1 MTTEKNNHPIVA
13 ILGRP
18 NVGKSTLFNRIIG
31 QRKSIVDSFSGLTRD
46 RIYGTC
52 VWGGKS
58 FEIIDT
64 GGLDFEGLDNI
75 SAQVRAQVDTA
86 IVQADFIIF
95 MVDARTGVL
104 PVDKEIVDKIRR
116 TDKKYIVVVNKVDTE
131 AKANDIYDFYQF
143 GTDELLPISASHGL
157 NINTLLDKV
166 TEDFAD
172 ENDIISSDEIR
183 IAIVGGPNVGK
194 SSYVNAIL
202 GDKRLIVDDK
212 PGTTRDAVDSF
223 LKYKNTSFVLVDTA
237 GIRAR
242 NKLKTDIERYSVIR
256 AQKAIQLSDIAVLI
270 IDITKGPT
278 REDKKIASFVCEQGK
293 GLIIAINKADLS
305 KKLDIDKEIWFKQF
319 RTGLKFLHFAPVVFI
334 SALKKEK
341 IFIIMDITFD
351 VYKCYTE
358 RINTAALNK
367 MLEGAKKHRPFSST
381 SSKQLKIKY
390 ITQVSTCP
398 PTFALFVNNRNL
410 IMEDYLN
417 YLKNNLY
424 DNFGFEGV
432 PIRFKIKETR

>member
-1 MTTEKNNHPIVA
+1 MTTEKNNPVVA

-64 GGLDFEGLDNI
+64 GGLDFESLDNI
-75 SAQVRAQVDTA
+75 SAQVRAQVDIA

-95 MVDARTGVL
+95 MVDAKTGVL
-104 PVDKEIVDKIRR
+104 PVDKEIIDKIRR

-131 AKANDIYDFYQF
+131 AKTNDIYDFYQL

-166 TEDFAD
+166 TEDFSD
-172 ENDIISSDEIR
+172 RNDVTSSDEIR

-256 AQKAIQLSDIAVLI
+256 AQKAIQLSNIAILI

-305 KKLDIDKEIWFKQF
+305 KKLCIDKGIWLKQF
-319 RTGLKFLHFAPVVFI
+319 RDGLKFLNFAPVVFI

-341 IFIIMDITFD
+341 IFTIMDISFD
-351 VYKCYTE
+351 VYKYYTE
-358 RINTAALNK
+358 RINTAVLNK
-367 MLEGAKKHRPFSST
+367 MLEDAKKRRPFSST

-398 PTFALFVNNRNL
+398 PTFALFVNNRKL

-424 DNFGFEGV
+424 SNFGFEGV
-432 PIRFKIKETR
+432 PIRFKIKEAK

>member
-1 MTTEKNNHPIVA
+1 MVTKKHNPVVA

-46 RIYGTC
+46 RVYGTC
-52 VWGGKS
+52 LWGGKS

-64 GGLDFEGLDNI
+64 GGLDFESLDNI
-75 SAQVRAQVDTA
+75 TAQVRTQVDIA
-86 IVQADFIIF
+86 IVQADCIIF
-95 MVDARTGVL
+95 MVDAQTGVL
-104 PVDKEIVDKIRR
+104 PADKEIVDKIRR
-116 TDKKYIVVVNKVDTE
+116 TDKKYIIVVNKVDTE
-131 AKANDIYDFYQF
+131 AKINDIYDFYQF

-157 NINTLLDKV
+157 NINTLLDKI
-166 TEDFAD
+166 TEDFSD
-172 ENDIISSDEIR
+172 KENAPSSDEIR

-194 SSYVNAIL
+194 SSYINAIL

-212 PGTTRDAVDSF
+212 PGTTRDAIDSF
-223 LKYKNTSFVLVDTA
+223 LKYKDTSFVLVDTA

-242 NKLKTDIERYSVIR
+242 TKLKTDVERYSVIR
-256 AQKAIQLSDIAVLI
+256 AQKAIQMSDIAILI
-270 IDITKGPT
+270 MDITKGPT

-305 KKLDIDKEIWFKQF
+305 KKLDIDKEIWLKQL
-319 RTGLKFLHFAPVVFI
+319 RANLKFLNFAPVIFM

-341 IFIIMDITFD
+341 TFTIMDMAFD
-351 VYKCYTE
+351 VYENYTE
-358 RINTAALNK
+358 RISTAVLNK
-367 MLEGAKKHRPFSST
+367 MLEDAKKRRPFSST

-390 ITQVSTCP
+390 ITQVSICP
-398 PTFALFVNNRNL
+398 PTFALFVNNRKL

-424 DNFGFEGV
+424 SNFGFEGV
-432 PIRFKIKETR
+432 SIRFKIKETK

>member
-1 MTTEKNNHPIVA
+1 MATEKHNPIVA

-52 VWGGKS
+52 LWGGKS
-58 FEIIDT
+58 FEIVDT
-64 GGLDFEGLDNI
+64 GGLDFEGMDNL
-75 SAQVRAQVDTA
+75 SAQVRAQVDVA
-86 IVQADFIIF
+86 VVQADFIIF
-95 MVDARTGVL
+95 MVDAKAGIL
-104 PVDKEIVDKIRR
+104 PVDKEIIDKIRR
-116 TDKKYIVVVNKVDTE
+116 TNKKYIVVVNKVDTE
-131 AKANDIYDFYQF
+131 AKTNDIYDFYRF

-166 TEDFAD
+166 TEEFSDG
-172 ENDIISSDEIR
+172 NDVTSSDELR

-202 GDKRLIVDDK
+202 DDKRLIVDDK

-242 NKLKTDIERYSVIR
+242 NKLKTDIERYSVMR
-256 AQKAIQLSDIAVLI
+256 AQKAIQLSNIAILI

-305 KKLDIDKEIWFKQF
+305 KKLGIDKGIWLKQF
-319 RTGLKFLHFAPVVFI
+319 RASLKFLNFAPVVFI

-341 IFIIMDITFD
+341 IFTVMDITFD
-351 VYKCYTE
+351 VYKYYTE
-358 RINTAALNK
+358 RINTAVLNK
-367 MLEGAKKHRPFSST
+367 MLEDAKKRRPFSST

-390 ITQVSTCP
+390 ITQVSTRP
-398 PTFALFVNNRNL
+398 PIFALFVNNRNL
-410 IMEDYLN
+410 IMTDYLN

-432 PIRFKIKETR
+432 PVKFKIKETT

>member
-1 MTTEKNNHPIVA
+1 MAIEKHSPVVA

-46 RIYGTC
+46 RVYGTGI
-52 VWGGKS
+52 WGGKR
-58 FEIIDT
+58 FEVIDT

-75 SAQVRAQVDTA
+75 SAQVRAQVDVA
-86 IVQADFIIF
+86 IVQADVIIF
-95 MVDARTGVL
+95 MVDAKTGVL

-131 AKANDIYDFYQF
+131 ARTNDIYDFYQF
-143 GTDELLPISASHGL
+143 GADELLPISASHGL

-172 ENDIISSDEIR
+172 GSDVTSSDEIR
-183 IAIVGGPNVGK
+183 IAVVGGPNVGK

-212 PGTTRDAVDSF
+212 PGTTRDAIDSF

-242 NKLKTDIERYSVIR
+242 TKLKTDIERYSVIR

-270 IDITKGPT
+270 VDITKGPT

-293 GLIIAINKADLS
+293 GLIVAINKADLS
-305 KKLDIDKEIWFKQF
+305 RKLDIDKDIWLKQF
-319 RTGLKFLHFAPVVFI
+319 RGGLKFLHFAPVVLI

-341 IFIIMDITFD
+341 IFTIMDTTLN
-351 VYKCYTE
+351 VYKYYTK
-358 RINTAALNK
+358 RINTSALNK
-367 MLEGAKKHRPFSST
+367 MLEDAKKRRPFSST

-398 PTFALFVNNRNL
+398 PTFALFVNNRKL

-424 DNFGFEGV
+424 NDFGFEGV
-432 PIRFKIKETR
+432 PIRFKIKETK

>member
-1 MTTEKNNHPIVA
+1 METEKRNPIVA

-46 RIYGTC
+46 RIYGTGT
-52 VWGGKS
+52 WGGKN
-58 FEIIDT
+58 FEVIDT

-75 SAQVRAQVDTA
+75 SAQVRAQVDIA

-95 MVDARTGVL
+95 MVDAKTGVL
-104 PVDKEIVDKIRR
+104 PVDKEIIDKIRR

-131 AKANDIYDFYQF
+131 AKTNDIYDFYQF

-166 TEDFAD
+166 TEDFSD
-172 ENDIISSDEIR
+172 GENASSSDEIR

-202 GDKRLIVDDK
+202 GDKRLIVDEE

-223 LKYKNTSFVLVDTA
+223 LKYKNASFVLVDTA

-242 NKLKTDIERYSVIR
+242 NKLKTDVERYSVIR
-256 AQKAIQLSDIAVLI
+256 AQKAIQLSDIAILI

-305 KKLDIDKEIWFKQF
+305 KKLGIDKGIWLEQFKAN
-319 RTGLKFLHFAPVVFI
+319 LKFLNFASVVFI

-341 IFIIMDITFD
+341 IFTVMDMALN
-351 VYKCYTE
+351 VHKYYTE
-358 RINTAALNK
+358 RISTAVLNK
-367 MLEGAKKHRPFSST
+367 MLEDAKKRRPFSST

-424 DNFGFEGV
+424 NDFGFEGV
-432 PIRFKIKETR
+432 PIRFKIKETT

>member
-1 MTTEKNNHPIVA
+1 MVREKHNPIVA

-46 RIYGTC
+46 RIYGTGL
-52 VWGGKS
+52 WGGKS

-64 GGLDFEGLDNI
+64 GGLNFESMDNI
-75 SAQVRAQVDTA
+75 SAQIRAQVDIA

-95 MVDARTGVL
+95 MVDAKTGVL
-104 PVDKEIVDKIRR
+104 PVDKEIIDKIRR

-131 AKANDIYDFYQF
+131 AKTNDIYDFYQF

-166 TEDFAD
+166 TEDFSD
-172 ENDIISSDEIR
+172 RENAASSDEIR

-202 GDKRLIVDDK
+202 GDKRLIVDEE

-256 AQKAIQLSDIAVLI
+256 AQKAIQLSDIAILI

-278 REDKKIASFVCEQGK
+278 REDKKIASFVCEHGK

-305 KKLDIDKEIWFKQF
+305 KKLGIDKEIWLKQF
-319 RTGLKFLHFAPVVFI
+319 RASLKFLNFVPVVFI

-341 IFIIMDITFD
+341 IFTVMDMAFN
-351 VYKCYTE
+351 VHKYYTE
-358 RINTAALNK
+358 RINTAVLNK
-367 MLEGAKKHRPFSST
+367 MLEDAKKRRPFSST

-410 IMEDYLN
+410 IMADYLN

-424 DNFGFEGV
+424 NDFGFKGV
-432 PIRFKIKETR
+432 PIRFKIKETT

>member
-1 MTTEKNNHPIVA
+1 MVREKHNPTVA

-46 RIYGTC
+46 RVYGTG
-52 VWGGKS
+52 VWAGKR

-64 GGLDFEGLDNI
+64 GGLDFESLDNI
-75 SAQVRAQVDTA
+75 TAQIRAQVDIA

-95 MVDARTGVL
+95 MVDAKAGIL
-104 PVDKEIVDKIRR
+104 PVDKEIIDKIRR

-131 AKANDIYDFYQF
+131 AKTNDIYDFYQF

-166 TEDFAD
+166 TEGFSDGN
-172 ENDIISSDEIR
+172 EVTSSDEIR

-223 LKYKNTSFVLVDTA
+223 LKYKNKSFVLVDTA

-242 NKLKTDIERYSVIR
+242 TKLKTDIERYSVIR
-256 AQKAIQLSDIAVLI
+256 AQKAIQMSDIAVLI
-270 IDITKGPT
+270 MDITKGPT

-293 GLIIAINKADLS
+293 GLIVAINKADLS
-305 KKLDIDKEIWFKQF
+305 KNFDIDKEIWLKQF
-319 RTGLKFLHFAPVVFI
+319 RSNLKFLNFAPVVFI
-334 SALKKEK
+334 SALKEQKT
-341 IFIIMDITFD
+341 FTIMDMTFD
-351 VYKCYTE
+351 VYKCYTK
-358 RINTAALNK
+358 RINTAVLNK
-367 MLEGAKKHRPFSST
+367 MLEDAKKRRPFSST

-390 ITQVSTCP
+390 ITQVSICP
-398 PTFALFVNNRNL
+398 PTFALFVNNRKL
-410 IMEDYLN
+410 LMEDYLN

-424 DNFGFEGV
+424 SNFGFEGV
-432 PIRFKIKETR
+432 LIKFKIKETK

>member
-1 MTTEKNNHPIVA
+1 MLTEKHNPIVA

-52 VWGGKS
+52 LWGEKS

-64 GGLDFEGLDNI
+64 GGLNFESQDNVT
-75 SAQVRAQVDTA
+75 AQVRSQVDIA

-95 MVDARTGVL
+95 MVDAQTGVL
-104 PVDKEIVDKIRR
+104 PADKEIADKIRR
-116 TDKKYIVVVNKVDTE
+116 TDKKYIIAVNKVDTE
-131 AKANDIYDFYQF
+131 AKTNDIYDFCQF

-157 NINTLLDKV
+157 NINTLLDKI
-166 TEDFAD
+166 TEGFPDSTKTS
-172 ENDIISSDEIR
+172 SSDKIR

-242 NKLKTDIERYSVIR
+242 TKLKTDIERYSVIR
-256 AQKAIQLSDIAVLI
+256 AQKAIQMSNIAVLI
-270 IDITKGPT
+270 MDITKGPT
-278 REDKKIASFVCEQGK
+278 REDKKIAAFVCEQGK
-293 GLIIAINKADLS
+293 GLIVAINKADLS
-305 KKLDIDKEIWFKQF
+305 KNFDIDKDTWLKQF
-319 RTGLKFLHFAPVVFI
+319 RSNLKFLNFAPIVFI
-334 SALKKEK
+334 SALKEQKT
-341 IFIIMDITFD
+341 FTIMDMTFD
-351 VYKCYTE
+351 VYKCYTK
-358 RINTAALNK
+358 RINTAVLNK
-367 MLEGAKKHRPFSST
+367 MLEDAKKRRPFSST

-390 ITQVSTCP
+390 ITQVSICP
-398 PTFALFVNNRNL
+398 PTFALFVNNRKL
-410 IMEDYLN
+410 LMEDYLN

-424 DNFGFEGV
+424 SNFGFEGV
-432 PIRFKIKETR
+432 LIQFKIKETK